1 MKTTSLYHGFQLQV
15 KRYGTSEVI
24 LYQKGKVYR
33 SRAVAEKQISK
44 IIDKDH
50 STIPDDAPFTPEV
63 MDGHISEI
71 EIIEWFD
78 S

>member
-1 MKTTSLYHGFQLQV
+1 MKTTSIHHGFQLV
-15 KRYGTSEVI
+15 IKRYGTNEVS

-33 SRAVAEKQISK
+33 SRSVAEKQISK
-44 IIDKDH
+44 IIDEDH

-63 MDGHISEI
+63 MRGHISAVYI
-71 EIIEWFD
+71 MEWFE